1 MGFLIMENQMDTL
14 PGLIPF
20 SAICLALDVN
30 ERRCEA
36 LLTEYEIPIVRTG
49 RRRRGVLTDD
59 FDRLIDALRRNA
71 PNRAPI
77 EPQSDLCRSLATAIA
92 DAIAA

>member
-1 MGFLIMENQMDTL
+1 MENQMDTL
-14 PGLIPF
+14 SGLIPF
-20 SAICLALDVN
+20 GAICLALDVN

-59 FDRLIDALRRNA
+59 FDRLIEALRRNA

-77 EPQSDLCRSLATAIA
+77 ERQSDLCRSLTSAIA